1 MRFLL
6 LFLLLIGYGAGLQA
20 QVEISSF
27 DQLKAIADTSA
38 NAQKQWLKQQ
48 DLARLTTQSAFGNV
62 LNPRVPV
69 AASITNNT
77 NLAVNFIPAEIFGG
91 PAGTFN
97 QVQFGQQ
104 YVTVLNIAPQFD
116 ILQPK
121 HIGEVKSAR
130 LNEELQDKAIAINKK
145 SYYEQ
150 LNAVYH
156 NILSIKAQQDILR
169 ESVDIAERISK
180 VVNDKFEKGIAS
192 RSDKNDAE
200 VNYLNLSNSL
210 KQSEITLQQEY
221 LKAQGLMDIDRELS
235 FNESIW
241 SLEVELM
248 SAAAS
253 GELTTKYY
261 KTKELFQAQEFKNT
275 KFDHLP
281 TLSFFSSFNW
291 QNNSNASFIDSEQPW
306 INSSFFGLRLTYEF
320 PTNVNKLAAF
330 GTSRINLDIA
340 KLEADH
346 QMLLAKVENQK
357 LTNNYLQAVQ
367 NFQNA
372 QSVFALEQNSF
383 TSSQDKYE
391 ADILPLY
398 RLLEAQNKMINSK
411 LKVATEKAT
420 CAFQLQNIQ
429 INNSVK

>member
-1 MRFLL
+1 MRFLV
-6 LFLLLIGYGAGLQA
+6 LFFLLIGFTGALQA

-27 DQLKAIADTSA
+27 EQFKAIADTSA
-38 NAQKQWLKQQ
+38 NAQKQWQKQQ

-69 AASITNNT
+69 SASITNNS

-121 HIGEVKSAR
+121 NIGEVKSAR
-130 LNEELQDKAIAINKK
+130 LNEALQEKAVAINKK

-169 ESVDIAERISK
+169 ESVDIAQRISK

-192 RSDKNDAE
+192 RSDRNDAE

-210 KQSEITLQQEY
+210 SQSEITLQQEY
-221 LKAQGLMDIDRELS
+221 LKAKGLMDLDRELS

-248 SAAAS
+248 SAAAN
-253 GELTTKYY
+253 GELTIDYY
-261 KTKELFQAQEFKNT
+261 RTKELFQAQEFKNI
-275 KFDHLP
+275 KLDHLP

-291 QNNSNASFIDSEQPW
+291 QNNSNASFLDSDQPW

-320 PTNVNKLAAF
+320 PTNVSKLAAF
-330 GTSRINLDIA
+330 GSSRINYDIA
-340 KLEADH
+340 KLETEH
-346 QMLLAKVENQK
+346 QNLQAKVENQK

-367 NFQNA
+367 SFQNA
-372 QSVFALEQNSF
+372 QSVFALEQSSF

-429 INNSVK
+429 INNSIK